1 MIQITEKLQK
11 KYLTDYNLLIAQ
23 DFWEAHF
30 QIFLIIL
37 LKELIKSNVNTNTMT
52 KNVKLME
59 LNITV
64 NLFYCCEKVFT
75 HMNTWMIRKN
85 SMKRHYL
92 QKKIFTDFFTLI

>member
-59 LNITV
+59 LNINIVTAFL
-64 NLFYCCEKVFT
+64 NFSN
-75 HMNTWMIRKN
+75 HHN
-85 SMKRHYL
+85 SKFIL
-92 QKKIFTDFFTLI
+92 LL